1 MFQVLRR
8 MHQKING
15 SRQFPLLFLKKG
27 KILVVSVRY
36 APCNTLLF
44 LPIPSAERTKRASL
58 RDFVFVS
65 SSLGTKAI
73 ALSFAIAYQRP
84 QQFEFLRC
92 CCFVRNSPPSLVSFS
107 ISSLFSS
114 TFRLVDAFR
123 AYRQELAF
131 VPVLG
136 SI

>member
-1 MFQVLRR
+1 MFRSHVACAKKKFL
-8 MHQKING
+8 
-15 SRQFPLLFLKKG
+15 FVPLLFLKNQ
-27 KILVVSVRY
+27 ICVVVSVRY

-44 LPIPSAERTKRASL
+44 LPIPSAERMKRASL

-73 ALSFAIAYQRP
+73 ALSFAIADQRP

-92 CCFVRNSPPSLVSFS
+92 CCFVLILLLLSYRFPYLRCSPL
-107 ISSLFSS
+107 LFALS
-114 TFRLVDAFR
+114 TRSGPKH
-123 AYRQELAF
+123 RQELAF